1 MLLTPDDK
9 PYLTPTEVAQ
19 RMKVSPITVRAWAA
33 KGMLVAE
40 ATPGGHRRFRREE
53 VERFIRHS
61 KAGLEQPLRI
71 LLVDEDPALA
81 PYLLELLAG
90 GSAPAQLETAFDSF
104 EAGLK
109 LPVFEPHIVL
119 LDCHMRGL
127 DGADICRRM
136 LAGAGHPAPRVIGMA
151 GVLAPELEA
160 AMLAAG
166 AESCFS
172 KPPDAGRLLAAL
184 GLAP

>member
-1 MLLTPDDK
+1 MQDPEQK

-19 RMKVSPITVRAWAA
+19 RMNVSPITVRAWAA

-53 VERFIRHS
+53 VERFIRQNRGG
-61 KAGLEQPLRI
+61 GLAQPLRI
-71 LLVDEDPALA
+71 LLVDEDPGLA
-81 PYLLELLAG
+81 AYLLELLRG
-90 GSAPAQLETAFDSF
+90 GAAPSLLETAIDAF

-119 LDCHMRGL
+119 LDFHMTGL

-136 LAGAGHPAPRVIGMA
+136 RLGAGHPAPRVIGMA
-151 GVLAPELEA
+151 RALAPELELE
-160 AMLAAG
+160 MLAAG
-166 AESCFS
+166 AEYCFA

-184 GLAP
+184 GLAS